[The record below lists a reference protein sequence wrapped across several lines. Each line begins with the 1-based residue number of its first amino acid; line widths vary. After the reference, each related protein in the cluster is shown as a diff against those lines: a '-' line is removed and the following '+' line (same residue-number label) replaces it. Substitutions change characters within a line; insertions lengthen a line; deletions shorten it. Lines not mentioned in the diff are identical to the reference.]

1 MKAIFN
7 TLLSGILPGELKLK
21 KRNSLRNQAKEKP
34 PLRAELFSAE
44 QMERHGVT
52 LAASHCLST
61 HYSPDQLLTRL
72 SENEGMLV
80 ECSRVLTQSIATNN
94 RISPAG
100 EWLLDN
106 FYLID
111 EQIRT
116 AKRHFP
122 KGYSRELP
130 RLSNSPSVGL
140 PRVYDI
146 ALEAVAHGDGRID
159 PEGTNFQTIKSLEI
173 RQAL

>member
-1 MKAIFN
+1 
-7 TLLSGILPGELKLK
+7 
-21 KRNSLRNQAKEKP
+21 
-34 PLRAELFSAE
+34 
-44 QMERHGVT
+44 
-52 LAASHCLST
+52 
-61 HYSPDQLLTRL
+61 
-72 SENEGMLV
+72 MLV
-80 ECSRVLTQSIATNN
+80 ECSKVLTQSIATDN

-116 AKRHFP
+116 AKRHLP

-130 RLSNSPSVGL
+130 RLSNSPSLGL

-159 PEGTNFQTIKSLEI
+159 PEGLSRFVSAYQTVTPLKLGELWAIPIMLPLGVDRKPAAYI
-173 RQAL
+173 HPHRRRQNRPRPSRFLGQPDDSHCRNRNPRASS